1 MGNGR
6 QRVLQPRSALARGA
20 ETTEKHP
27 HGRNDLCCLIDPT
40 TSGALEANEPE
51 GLGFKGCGLLTE
63 GVQQSDAGEAGGM
76 ERGRRGPAMHTPPLA
91 KRPEERGLGWGWE
104 HHGSGRHQPQGC
116 KEGDKMA
123 GPQNHGTRAPAR
135 ITSGLS
141 ALKGIGELRQRFR
154 LALLDAEPVLL
165 GPWREAV
172 YATNEAQDTA
182 WLRPTRFEP
191 KTAGL
196 EMGTCGARALSLSGE
211 GPFYIGVQQAALLH
225 GRP

>member
-40 TSGALEANEPE
+40 TSGALEANDPE

-91 KRPEERGLGWGWE
+91 KRPEERGLGW
-104 HHGSGRHQPQGC
+104 
-116 KEGDKMA
+116 
-123 GPQNHGTRAPAR
+123 
-135 ITSGLS
+135 
-141 ALKGIGELRQRFR
+141 
-154 LALLDAEPVLL
+154 
-165 GPWREAV
+165 
-172 YATNEAQDTA
+172 
-182 WLRPTRFEP
+182 
-191 KTAGL
+191 
-196 EMGTCGARALSLSGE
+196 
-211 GPFYIGVQQAALLH
+211 
-225 GRP
+225 